1 MDIKLIFEAILLG
14 LTLTI
19 MLGPIFITVT
29 QIAIERGAK
38 AGLVACTGVW
48 VSDVIIV
55 AACYFFIQRL
65 NSLISDGSFTYWM
78 GLFGGF
84 ILIAFGFATML
95 SKAKLNID
103 SSAHS
108 ANDYLSYWTKG
119 FLVNTVNPFTFIF
132 WIGVI
137 SNQVIGKNI
146 SLNEG
151 LIFFG
156 IIILIIMMSDTLK
169 VFAAKLLRKK
179 LNAEN
184 FGMISKIA
192 GVCLIIFGL
201 VMLFRTGGM

>member
-1 MDIKLIFEAILLG
+1 
-14 LTLTI
+14 
-19 MLGPIFITVT
+19 
-29 QIAIERGAK
+29 
-38 AGLVACTGVW
+38 
-48 VSDVIIV
+48 
-55 AACYFFIQRL
+55 
-65 NSLISDGSFTYWM
+65 M

-84 ILIAFGFATML
+84 ILIAFGFGTML
-95 SKAKLNID
+95 SKSKPNID